1 MRNAREVIK
10 IKVVFD
16 VGETRHVKLKICNI
30 KGEPFEITSAD
41 YEFTKQCNSEIIE
54 SGHATIIDHVLD
66 VVLSHPER
74 GNYWLK
80 YTYIIGD
87 ETLVD
92 NVEVTVL

>member
-41 YEFTKQCNSEIIE
+41 YEFTKECNSEIIE
-54 SGHATIIDHVLD
+54 SGHAAIIDHVLD
-66 VVLSHPER
+66 VVLSPPER
-74 GNYWLK
+74 GNYCLK